1 MSAPHKLLGF
11 DYFAAS
17 QAGRAHADVLGR
29 RSYFG
34 VNGAEID
41 VPAALAD
48 VVGVADGV
56 TELRTLA
63 ADIAYSCHN
72 SRILPG

>member
-1 MSAPHKLLGF
+1 MLPSLRF
-11 DYFAAS
+11 DDFAAA
-17 QAGRAHADVLGR
+17 QAGSADADVLGGG
-29 RSYFG
+29 SHLS
-34 VNGAEID
+34 VNGAQVDI
-41 VPAALAD
+41 PAALAD

>member
-1 MSAPHKLLGF
+1 MLPSLRF
-11 DYFAAS
+11 DDFAAA
-17 QAGRAHADVLGR
+17 QAGSADADVLGGG
-29 RSYFG
+29 SHLS
-34 VNGAEID
+34 VNGAQVDI
-41 VPAALAD
+41 PAALAD

-56 TELRTLA
+56 TQNCGPLP

>member
-1 MSAPHKLLGF
+1 MCLVAAPT
-11 DYFAAS
+11 
-17 QAGRAHADVLGR
+17 
-29 RSYFG
+29 
-34 VNGAEID
+34 VNGAQVDI
-41 VPAALAD
+41 PAALAD